1 MLSIADI
8 ETAILAYLDEIPQET
23 DGVLSGFDVTEEAA
37 KDLFE
42 RFIRF
47 LKN

>member
-1 MLSIADI
+1 MVSIADI
-8 ETAILAYLDEIPQET
+8 ETAMIAFLDEIPQET
-23 DGVLSGFDVTEEAA
+23 DGLLSGFDVTPELA

-42 RFIRF
+42 RFIRY

>member
-8 ETAILAYLDEIPQET
+8 ETAFIAFLDEIPQET
-23 DGVLSGFDVTEEAA
+23 DGFLSGFDVTEEAA

-42 RFIRF
+42 RFIRY
-47 LKN
+47 LKS

>member
-23 DGVLSGFDVTEEAA
+23 DGYLSGFDVTKEAA
-37 KDLFE
+37 KELFE
-42 RFIRF
+42 GLVRY

>member
-8 ETAILAYLDEIPQET
+8 ETAIIAFLNEIPQET
-23 DGVLSGFDVTEEAA
+23 DGLLSGFDVTEEAA
-37 KDLFE
+37 KDFFE
-42 RFIRF
+42 GFVRY

>member
-8 ETAILAYLDEIPQET
+8 ETAFIAFLDEIPQET
-23 DGVLSGFDVTEEAA
+23 GGLLSGFDVTEETA
-37 KDLFE
+37 KQLFE
-42 RFIRF
+42 GFVRY

>member
-8 ETAILAYLDEIPQET
+8 ETAIIAFLDEIPEET
-23 DGVLSGFDVTEEAA
+23 DGLLSGFDVTKEAA
-37 KDLFE
+37 KELLE
-42 RFIRF
+42 GLVRY

>member
-8 ETAILAYLDEIPQET
+8 ETAIIAFLNEIPQET
-23 DGVLSGFDVTEEAA
+23 DGLLSGFDVTEEAA

-42 RFIRF
+42 GFVRY
-47 LKN
+47 LLN